1 MKKLTNWLSESTIT
15 FSNNNKILLDAFF
28 KQLDSY
34 YFNMGN
40 AYTGSTLH
48 IVYSKYSLVHIK
60 FNSNGSE
67 FDVAKPNNAEEK
79 KREYTIQ
86 KIVEDFN
93 IPREIKRLE
102 ICKENL
108 NKLLEFILSTRKMLL
123 ENKVYSDRLMD
134 TVETKEHEDNIN
146 YGEIKNSIE
155 TDKIVLQ
162 KIRKGQAFFRDSL
175 LNSYKYCKICGL
187 RYEKLLIASHIKPW
201 KDSDNYERLDP
212 NNGLLLC
219 PNHDKLFDKG
229 YISFDANGR
238 ILMNTKSINIKILNS
253 MGINEDKTIEMNDRT
268 KKYMEY
274 HRNKVYCK

>member
-108 NKLLEFILSTRKMLL
+108 NKLLDFILSTRKMLL

-155 TDKIVLQ
+155 TEKIVLQ
-162 KIRKGQAFFRDSL
+162 KIRKGQTFFRDSL

-187 RYEKLLIASHIKPW
+187 RYEQLLIASHIKPW
-201 KDSDNYERLDP
+201 KDSNNYERLDP

-229 YISFDANGR
+229 YISFDANGK

-253 MGINEDKTIEMNDRT
+253 MGINEDKTIEMNDET